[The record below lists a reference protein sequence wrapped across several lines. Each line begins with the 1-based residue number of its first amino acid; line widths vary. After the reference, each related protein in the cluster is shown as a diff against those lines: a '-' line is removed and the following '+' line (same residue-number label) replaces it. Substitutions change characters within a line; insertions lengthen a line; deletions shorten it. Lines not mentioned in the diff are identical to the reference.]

1 MDKIEFDEKTRATI
15 MELKRNIDFL
25 QTQLNLI
32 CQVVLNMS
40 GADGEWQ
47 LSPDLSG
54 LVRISDE
61 EHEQVF

>member
-1 MDKIEFDEKTRATI
+1 MDKIEFDEKTKATVI
-15 MELKRNIDFL
+15 ELKRNIDFL

-47 LSPDLSG
+47 LSSDLSG
-54 LVRISDE
+54 LVKISNE
-61 EHEQVF
+61 EHK